1 LCAQTKR
8 LKQEKE
14 QQKLKARKQRDAF
27 LLMLAENT
35 DIDARTRWKDAVAI
49 LQDDARY
56 KNVEDARDREELFEE
71 FIAELEKKEKED
83 KRRARDD
90 AVAAFARLLKDHT
103 ADGKVNR
110 KSIWAD
116 TKKLFVD
123 VMVRSDFRSLEEA
136 DFRRA
141 FQSFTAELEEEF
153 QVAERR
159 RRAEL
164 ERHTAAC
171 QAELRALLEGMARD
185 GKLTGESRW
194 KDCLEL
200 DSLGKSAVMEKL
212 RALYPASED
221 RSGNALNNACRPV
234 FDAVQSKVYEQ
245 YRQDKRLVKDLLNK
259 HGWKVRH
266 DTTFADFKAFALKLA
281 RVRETEDTVEA
292 GNNGT
297 GHSAD
302 APAGK
307 LLVEPVA
314 GSAGR
319 SAEDGEEVDEAPF
332 EQLRTMMLDRPAA
345 LAQVFSE
352 LHRKAV
358 TDHEEEQQWMR
369 KVERKFNTVLAENFY
384 LPEHAA
390 IPWDD
395 AKKALQRRSVYDEL
409 GKSDRRRLFAE
420 HMAALA
426 SGAKLPAAVAAA
438 EGSTEPSRGD
448 GGKREDSRRD
458 DRRAETSRRSRSRS
472 NNKQARPE
480 VGPLSRYLLLATCS
494 AYRAPCFRVVQP
506 VRRGEGREVRDVS
519 KDRVRRHSQERDRDR
534 GDRDRERERDRDS
547 HRDKDREGG
556 GRGRERER
564 EERGAG
570 EDEERRKRARGGEAH

>member
-1 LCAQTKR
+1 VG
-8 LKQEKE
+8 
-14 QQKLKARKQRDAF
+14 AF
-27 LLMLAENT
+27 L
-35 DIDARTRWKDAVAI
+35 R
-49 LQDDARY
+49 
-56 KNVEDARDREELFEE
+56 VER
-71 FIAELEKKEKED
+71 I
-83 KRRARDD
+83 
-90 AVAAFARLLKDHT
+90 
-103 ADGKVNR
+103 
-110 KSIWAD
+110 
-116 TKKLFVD
+116 
-123 VMVRSDFRSLEEA
+123 
-136 DFRRA
+136 
-141 FQSFTAELEEEF
+141 
-153 QVAERR
+153 
-159 RRAEL
+159 
-164 ERHTAAC
+164 
-171 QAELRALLEGMARD
+171 
-185 GKLTGESRW
+185 
-194 KDCLEL
+194 
-200 DSLGKSAVMEKL
+200 
-212 RALYPASED
+212 
-221 RSGNALNNACRPV
+221 
-234 FDAVQSKVYEQ
+234 
-245 YRQDKRLVKDLLNK
+245 
-259 HGWKVRH
+259 
-266 DTTFADFKAFALKLA
+266 
-281 RVRETEDTVEA
+281 
-292 GNNGT
+292 
-297 GHSAD
+297 
-302 APAGK
+302 
-307 LLVEPVA
+307 
-314 GSAGR
+314 
-319 SAEDGEEVDEAPF
+319 EVDEAPF